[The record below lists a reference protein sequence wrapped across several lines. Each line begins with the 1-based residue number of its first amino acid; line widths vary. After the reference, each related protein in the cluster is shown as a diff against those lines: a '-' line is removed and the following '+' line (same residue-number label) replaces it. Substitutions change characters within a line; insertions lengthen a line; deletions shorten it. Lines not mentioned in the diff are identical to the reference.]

1 MADKKLNEVQKVTD
15 MAYVP
20 VILADGSVG
29 QIAKADL
36 ASVVAGVMGNPLGTV
51 IFNSWEE
58 LNNHINNNMPNY
70 TCQFFTSAWKAFD
83 GQGFYGNLVQGFL
96 IRVLTD
102 NYLLFGIAQDGRLVF
117 RRGNTS
123 GWDAPSL
130 IL

>member
-1 MADKKLNEVQKVTD
+1 MAFK
-15 MAYVP
+15 
-20 VILADGSVG
+20 S
-29 QIAKADL
+29 
-36 ASVVAGVMGNPLGTV
+36 VAGVMGNPLGTV
-51 IFNSWEE
+51 NFNSWEE

-102 NYLLFGIAQDGRLVF
+102 NYLLFGVAQDGRLVF
-117 RRGNTS
+117 RRGDTT
-123 GWDAPSL
+123 GWEAPRL

>member
-1 MADKKLNEVQKVTD
+1 MD
-15 MAYVP
+15 
-20 VILADGSVG
+20 I
-29 QIAKADL
+29 DL
-36 ASVVAGVMGNPLGTV
+36 ELVFDVEIHCTLFINSATTRNPYNDLLGFVSVAGVMGNPLGTV
-51 IFNSWEE
+51 NFNSWEE

-117 RRGNTS
+117 RRGNTT
-123 GWDAPSL
+123 GWEAAIL

>member
-1 MADKKLNEVQKVTD
+1 MRIPYKKLFGFV
-15 MAYVP
+15 
-20 VILADGSVG
+20 S
-29 QIAKADL
+29 
-36 ASVVAGVMGNPLGTV
+36 VAGVMGNPLGTV
-51 IFNSWEE
+51 NFNSWEE

-70 TCQFFTSAWKAFD
+70 TCLFFTSAWKAFD

-117 RRGNTS
+117 RRGDTT
-123 GWDAPSL
+123 GWEAPRL